1 MADTYPYL
9 LKDIEH
15 KSFGASLTNIIS
27 LKKGEVA
34 MATTKKLVVIY
45 DGEEYEPVNCQS
57 VKIQFEGDTV
67 ILTVAL
73 MKDEPQTEVTPDD
86 IPTENAVIST
96 SPDETFELQGDDL
109 EAFEALSDFRN
120 VEYQSKEKNDSKSEE
135 AHTVESEVYDIQ
147 DLQSVQNAI
156 YDLIERE
163 KELLSKGY
171 KVFKY
176 TVPKFDYKDK
186 NLFKLVESVVLIM
199 TTKTANELAE
209 ETK

>member
-1 MADTYPYL
+1 MTDIYKVL
-9 LKDIEH
+9 LKNVEQ
-15 KSFGASLTNIIS
+15 KQFGASLTNIIA

-45 DGEEYEPVNCQS
+45 DGEEYEPVNCRS

-67 ILTVAL
+67 ILTVVL
-73 MKDEPQTEVTPDD
+73 KEDEPQIEVTPNAPVED
-86 IPTENAVIST
+86 AVIST
-96 SPDETFELQGDDL
+96 SPDETFELQGNDL

-120 VEYQSKEKNDSKSEE
+120 VKYQSKEKNDSKLEE
-135 AHTVESEVYDIQ
+135 VHTIESETYDIQ

-163 KELLSKGY
+163 KEFLNKEY
-171 KVFKY
+171 TVFKY
-176 TVPKFDYKDK
+176 TIPKFNYKDK
-186 NLFKLVESVVLIM
+186 NLFKLVESVVLIAA
-199 TTKTANELAE
+199 TKTANELAK

>member
-1 MADTYPYL
+1 MADTYPFL
-9 LKDIEH
+9 LKNVEH

-45 DGEEYEPVNCQS
+45 DGDEYEPVNCQS
-57 VKIQFEGDTV
+57 VEIKFEGDTV

-73 MKDEPQTEVTPDD
+73 AKDESQPVED
-86 IPTENAVIST
+86 AVIST

-120 VEYQSKEKNDSKSEE
+120 VEYQSKEKNDSKLEE
-135 AHTVESEVYDIQ
+135 AHTIESEVYDIQ
-147 DLQSVQNAI
+147 DLQSVQNAV

-163 KELLSKGY
+163 KELLNKGY
-171 KVFKY
+171 TVFKY

-199 TTKTANELAE
+199 TTKTANELAKG
-209 ETK
+209 TK

>member
-1 MADTYPYL
+1 MDTYSHL
-9 LKDIEH
+9 LRDI
-15 KSFGASLTNIIS
+15 KQQSFGASLTNIIS

-45 DGEEYEPVNCQS
+45 DGDEYEPVNCQS
-57 VKIQFEGDTV
+57 VKIKFEGDTV
-67 ILTVAL
+67 ILTVVLA
-73 MKDEPQTEVTPDD
+73 KDESQPVED
-86 IPTENAVIST
+86 AVIST

-120 VEYQSKEKNDSKSEE
+120 VKYQSKEKNDSRSEE
-135 AHTVESEVYDIQ
+135 AHTIESETYDIQ

-163 KELLSKGY
+163 KEFLNKEY
-171 KVFKY
+171 IVFKY

-186 NLFKLVESVVLIM
+186 NLFKLVESVVLIAA
-199 TTKTANELAE
+199 TKTANELAK